1 MSKRRFGPNA
11 AIVVGC
17 LALLLTGGLAAAPPA
32 GAATQT
38 FDTPVFG
45 GYDWVVPSGVT
56 TATFDLNGG
65 SGAGVG
71 GSIGGKGGE
80 TVATIAVTPGETLK
94 INVGGAAPAP
104 GSGSGPGGGGGT
116 GDPVCAEGGFACFGG
131 GGGGASDVR
140 QGGTSA
146 ANRVL
151 VAGGGGGAGGA
162 SSGFCND
169 VGCITS
175 VGGGD
180 GGDGGASGSRGA
192 DGADG
197 ALEGVHTGGC
207 GGGGASQIAGGAA
220 GGTSGELC
228 NGPTGNTGGG
238 LAEFGGRGGDSA
250 QGGGAGGGGGGGFFG
265 GGGGSGGAAR
275 SGGGGGGGGSSFA
288 EPSATNVS
296 FTGGANL
303 GDGKVTITYSGSE
316 VAPANTSP
324 PTITGTPVAGHT
336 LTCNKGSWSGSAPKT
351 YAYRWLRNGVAITGA
366 TSAGY
371 PVKSADVGKQVR
383 CRVTASNNAGS
394 AMATSAAVTIK
405 TPPKNTV
412 APTISGSPKVGKTLT
427 CNKGT
432 WTGSPPITYQYQWL
446 RNGSPI
452 AGATGTTYVAKAAD
466 KNRFLSCRVTG
477 HNVAGTAS
485 KMSAAVNVT

>member
-1 MSKRRFGPNA
+1 MAKHPFRPSAG
-11 AIVVGC
+11 IVAGC
-17 LALLLTGGLAAAPPA
+17 LALLLTAGLAAPA
-32 GAATQT
+32 SGATQT
-38 FDTPVFG
+38 FDTPG
-45 GYDWVVPSGVT
+45 DHLWVVPAGVT

-80 TVATIAVTPGETLK
+80 TAATISLTPGETLN

-104 GSGSGPGGGGGT
+104 GSGSGFGGGGGT

-140 QGGTSA
+140 QGGSA
-146 ANRVL
+146 LENRVL

-169 VGCITS
+169 FGCITS

-197 ALEGVHTGGC
+197 AVEGVHTGGC
-207 GGGGASQIAGGAA
+207 GGGGATQSAGGPA

-228 NGPTGNTGGG
+228 HGPTGNTGGG
-238 LAEFGGRGGDSA
+238 GAGLGGNGGDSA
-250 QGGGAGGGGGGGFFG
+250 QGGGAGGGGGGGYFG

-296 FTGGANL
+296 FSAGANL
-303 GDGKVTITYSGSE
+303 GDGKVTITYSGG
-316 VAPANTSP
+316 VVPPAITSL

-336 LTCNKGSWSGSAPKT
+336 LTCNKGSWSGSVPQT

-366 TSAGY
+366 TSANHLVGA
-371 PVKSADVGKQVR
+371 ADVGRQLR
-383 CRVTASNNAGS
+383 CRVTATNSAGS
-394 AMATSAAVTIK
+394 AIATSSAVTIK
-405 TPPKNTV
+405 TPPKNTM
-412 APTISGSPKVGKTLT
+412 APEITGTPKVGKTLS
-427 CNKGT
+427 CSNGT
-432 WTGSPPITYQYQWL
+432 WTGSTPITYTRQWL

-452 AGATGTTYVAKAAD
+452 AGATGAGYVTKVAD
-466 KNRFLSCRVTG
+466 KGKSLSCRVTAK
-477 HNVAGTAS
+477 NVAGQAT
-485 KMSAAVNVT
+485 KVSAVVNVT

>member
-1 MSKRRFGPNA
+1 
-11 AIVVGC
+11 V
-17 LALLLTGGLAAAPPA
+17 ALFLTGGLATAAP
-32 GAATQT
+32 AAATTQT
-38 FDTPVFG
+38 FDSPVFG
-45 GYDWVVPSGVT
+45 GYDWVVPAGVT

-94 INVGGAAPAP
+94 INVGGAAPSP

-162 SSGFCND
+162 SSGFCTAPD
-169 VGCITS
+169 LCITS
-175 VGGGD
+175 VAGGD
-180 GGDGGASGSRGA
+180 GGDGGSSGSRGA

-207 GGGGASQIAGGAA
+207 GGGGASQVAGGPA

-228 NGPTGNTGGG
+228 AGPTGNTGGG
-238 LAEFGGRGGDSA
+238 VAEFGGNGGDSA

-288 EPSATNVS
+288 EPSATSVA

-303 GDGKVTITYSGSE
+303 GDGKVTITYTGTD

-324 PTITGTPVAGHT
+324 PTITGTPVAGHN
-336 LTCNKGSWSGSAPKT
+336 LTCNKGSWSGSLPQT
-351 YAYRWLRNGVAITGA
+351 YARHWLRNGVAIAGA
-366 TSAGY
+366 TGSTY
-371 PVKSADVGKQVR
+371 LITSADVGKQLR

-412 APTISGSPKVGKTLT
+412 APTISGTPKVGKTLT

-452 AGATGTTYVAKAAD
+452 TGATGTTYVAKPAD
-466 KNRFLSCRVTG
+466 KNRSLSCRVTA
-477 HNVAGTAS
+477 HNIAGTAS
-485 KMSAAVNVT
+485 KTSAAVNIT